1 MIEYTTT
8 IEIKDITSKK
18 IIDFM
23 ITCTDAEYNN
33 WWPGTHI
40 SFHELDHKPD
50 IIGSSVYFDEFVGRI
65 RLKFHAII
73 SDYIPDKLI
82 AWQMKKLILLPAK
95 LILQA
100 EQKNND
106 VILKHSLLIGFKG
119 ILSMLDPIIKV
130 FIPKNLE
137 AELNEH
143 ARHEFGILPEMLKSR
158 RNRDQEKKNV

>member
-8 IEIKDITSKK
+8 IKVKDITSNQ

-23 ITCTDAEYNN
+23 ITCTDTEYNN

-40 SFHELDHKPD
+40 TFHELNHKPGN
-50 IIGSSVYFDEFVGRI
+50 IGSSVYFDEFVGPI

-82 AWQMKKLILLPAK
+82 GWQMKKLILLPVK
-95 LILQA
+95 LILQT

-119 ILSMLDPIIKV
+119 ILSILDPVIKV
-130 FIPKNLE
+130 FIPGNLE
-137 AELNEH
+137 SELNKH
-143 ARHEFGILPEMLKSR
+143 ARHEFGILPEILKSR
-158 RNRDQEKKNV
+158 RN

>member
-8 IEIKDITSKK
+8 IKIKDITPNQ

-23 ITCTDAEYNN
+23 ITCTDEEYNN

-40 SFHELDHKPD
+40 SFHELDQKPGV
-50 IIGSSVYFDEFVGRI
+50 IGSLVYFDEFVGPI
-65 RLKFHAII
+65 RLKFHAVI

-82 AWQMKKLILLPAK
+82 CWQMKKLILLPAK
-95 LILQA
+95 LVLRT

-119 ILSMLDPIIKV
+119 FLSILDPIIKL

-137 AELNEH
+137 YELNEH
-143 ARHEFGILPEMLKSR
+143 ARHEFGILPEILESR
-158 RNRDQEKKNV
+158 RR

>member
-40 SFHELDHKPD
+40 SFHELIHKPD
-50 IIGSSVYFDEFVGRI
+50 IIGSSVYFDEFVGPI

-73 SDYIPDKLI
+73 SNYIPDKLI

-95 LILQA
+95 LILQT
-100 EQKNND
+100 EQQNND

-119 ILSMLDPIIKV
+119 ILSILDPIIKV

-143 ARHEFGILPEMLKSR
+143 ARHEFGILPEILKSR
-158 RNRDQEKKNV
+158 GN